1 MIRFVLAEDQALVR
15 GALAAL
21 LTLENDLALVGEAG
35 DGEQAWRL
43 VRELQPDLLVTDI
56 EMPGLTGLE
65 LAQRVQRHGL
75 STRVVIVTTF
85 GRAGYLRRALDAGV
99 AGYLLKDAPAEKLA
113 DALRTVHRGGRAID
127 PELAVAAWGEAD
139 PLTDRERQVLRHA
152 GEGAS
157 TAAIAERLGLSEGT
171 VRNYL
176 SEAISKLNAGNR
188 VEAARLAREKGWL

>member
-65 LAQRVQRHGL
+65 LAQRVQRYGL

-139 PLTDRERQVLRHA
+139 PLTDRERQVLRLA
-152 GEGAS
+152 GEGLGAHE
-157 TAAIAERLGLSEGT
+157 IAERLNL
-171 VRNYL
+171 
-176 SEAISKLNAGNR
+176 
-188 VEAARLAREKGWL
+188 

>member
-1 MIRFVLAEDQALVR
+1 MLRFVLAEDHALVR

-21 LTLENDLALVGEAG
+21 LTLEDDLGLGGEAG

-127 PELAVAAWGEAD
+127 PELAVA
-139 PLTDRERQVLRHA
+139 
-152 GEGAS
+152 
-157 TAAIAERLGLSEGT
+157 
-171 VRNYL
+171 
-176 SEAISKLNAGNR
+176 
-188 VEAARLAREKGWL
+188 